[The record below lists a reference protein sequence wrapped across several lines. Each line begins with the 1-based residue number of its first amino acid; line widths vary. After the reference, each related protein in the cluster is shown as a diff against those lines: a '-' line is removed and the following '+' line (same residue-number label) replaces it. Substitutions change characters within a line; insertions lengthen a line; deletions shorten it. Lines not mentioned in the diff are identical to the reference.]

1 MLALLA
7 WPPSGPWKP
16 GLPPREKPA
25 RLRGYNPLTHP
36 PCRGVCYGTFALTVE
51 VPEGDPFYDD
61 KVDIL
66 EGAGLSPYGEEFL
79 LVEGRAPPAELL
91 AMLRLARLGGAR

>member
-1 MLALLA
+1 
-7 WPPSGPWKP
+7 
-16 GLPPREKPA
+16 
-25 RLRGYNPLTHP
+25 
-36 PCRGVCYGTFALTVE
+36 
-51 VPEGDPFYDD
+51 
-61 KVDIL
+61 VDIL